1 MPDDGRKR
9 TPANDSLVN
18 VDDPAEVL
26 YRRKQ
31 YGCTEQQLRHAVS
44 MVGVSAD
51 KVKQHFKNMSLPKKR
66 WKIGYD

>member
-1 MPDDGRKR
+1 MPDDVKKR
-9 TPANDSLVN
+9 EPTDRSIVN

-31 YGCTEQQLRHAVS
+31 YGCTEQQLRQAVS

-51 KVKQHFKNMSLPKKR
+51 KVKQHFKNMSKPNKR